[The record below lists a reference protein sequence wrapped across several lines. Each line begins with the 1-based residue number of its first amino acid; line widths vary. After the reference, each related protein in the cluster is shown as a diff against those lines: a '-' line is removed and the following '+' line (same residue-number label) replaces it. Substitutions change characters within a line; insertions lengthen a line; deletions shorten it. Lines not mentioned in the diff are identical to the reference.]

1 MKKDNIQ
8 LELFCITNKR
18 IKFLE
23 NSSYKLCWV
32 GQEKAPDGYLK
43 CDNKINIFSKE
54 KYYSELTF
62 Q

>member
-43 CDNKINIFSKE
+43 CCLLYTSDAADES
-54 KYYSELTF
+54 
-62 Q
+62 